1 MRHAMNATQSQMKP
15 PRCRPATKP
24 ALLLLALSLV
34 AGGLVRAQD
43 FAPHI
48 GYVYPAGGRQGA
60 TVEVTIGGQYLVAP
74 NAAIVSGD
82 GVRAVVIPA
91 EPLLSGKQAAEA
103 RGKLK
108 ELRKQRS
115 PATREEIRKLNRKLV
130 LHEKSKITPAIGER
144 VAVKI
149 TIAPDAPPGNRE
161 VRLVTA
167 TGLTNALMF
176 QVGTLPECREPD
188 SGEEENWVRIQKTVN
203 DPDSRVKAGRN
214 DAPPTSV
221 KLPTTINGQI
231 LPGEADR
238 FQFKAR
244 RGQTLVVAVSA
255 RELLPYLADTV
266 PGWMQSAVSM
276 FDPSGKELRAAD
288 DVQIHADPVLR
299 YEIPEDGE
307 YVLEIRDNLY
317 RGRDDFVYRIRIGE
331 ASLLAKP
338 SLPDNARDAQTPEKE
353 PNNTPED
360 AQPIALPA
368 VIKGRIDE
376 PRDIDVFR
384 FEGKAGARVVA
395 EVHARR
401 LDSPL
406 DSLLVISDAAGN
418 RIGFNDDHEDKG
430 SGLNTHHADSHLS
443 VALPADG
450 VYYVHIGD
458 MQQNGGD
465 EYGYRLR
472 ISPPQPDFA
481 LRVVPSTINIR
492 ANATQPVT
500 VYALRRDGF
509 DGEIT
514 LSLKDANTGF
524 SLGGGVIPA
533 NQDRGQCTLTAPAS
547 RGNTLFKLAL
557 EGRARI
563 DGREIVRAAVPAQE
577 MTQAFFYQHLVPG
590 ADWLV
595 FVGEK
600 HAPAVSAKFL
610 GRGPLKIS
618 ARGGVVEARFRV
630 PRYLPFDTGQVRLIN
645 PPEGIALKEFSLGD
659 EGIVLEIEADAE
671 KIKPGAGN
679 LIAEFVAKDTTPPGA
694 PRKNPRRVP
703 LGCLPAI
710 AFEVVGGEASTGTT
724 GSTGVDR

>member
-1 MRHAMNATQSQMKP
+1 MNATQSKMKP
-15 PRCRPATKP
+15 PRSRLATAP
-24 ALLLLALSLV
+24 VLLALSLA
-34 AGGLVRAQD
+34 AGGLALAQD

-48 GYVYPAGGRQGA
+48 GYVYPAGGGQGT
-60 TVEVTIGGQYLVAP
+60 TVEVTVGGQYLVAP

-115 PATREEIRKLNRKLV
+115 PATREEIRKLNRKLA
-130 LHEKSKITPAIGER
+130 LHEKSKITPAIGEQ

-149 TIAPDAPPGNRE
+149 SIAPDAPPGNRE
-161 VRLVTA
+161 LRLVTA
-167 TGLTNALMF
+167 TGLTNALVF
-176 QVGTLPECREPD
+176 QVGALSECREPD
-188 SGEEENWVRIQKTVN
+188 SGKDENWVRIQKTVN

-214 DAPPTSV
+214 DAPPMAVT
-221 KLPTTINGQI
+221 LPTTINGRI

-238 FQFKAR
+238 FCLKAR
-244 RGQTLVVAVSA
+244 RGQTLVVDVSA

-276 FDPSGKELRAAD
+276 FDSSGKELRAAG

-299 YEIPEDGE
+299 YEIPADGE

-317 RGRDDFVYRIRIGE
+317 RGRDDFVYRIRVGE
-331 ASLLAKP
+331 PALLAKP
-338 SLPDNARDAQTPEKE
+338 APTDNALAAQTPEKE
-353 PNNTPED
+353 PNNTPDD
-360 AQPIALPA
+360 AQPVAPPV

-376 PRDIDVFR
+376 PGDIDVFR

-395 EVHARR
+395 EVYARR

-406 DSLLVISDAAGN
+406 DSLLIISDAAGN

-430 SGLNTHHADSHLS
+430 SGLNTHHADSYLA
-443 VALPADG
+443 VTLPADG
-450 VYYVHIGD
+450 VYYAHIGD
-458 MQQNGGD
+458 TQQNGGG
-465 EYGYRLR
+465 EYGYLLR

-481 LRVVPSTINIR
+481 LRVVPSTLNMR

-514 LSLKDANTGF
+514 LTLKDASTGF
-524 SLGGGVIPA
+524 SPGGGVIPA
-533 NQDRGQCTLTAPAS
+533 HQDKVQCTLTAPAS

-557 EGRARI
+557 EGRAKI
-563 DGREIVRAAVPAQE
+563 DGRKIVRAAVPAQE

-590 ADWLV
+590 ADWFV

-600 HAPAVSAKFL
+600 HAPAAPAKFL
-610 GRGPLKIS
+610 GRGPLKIP
-618 ARGGVVEARFRV
+618 ARGGVVKARFRV
-630 PRYLPFDTGQVRLIN
+630 PRYLPSDTGQVRLLN
-645 PPEGIALKEFSLGD
+645 PPEGIALKNFSLGNGD
-659 EGIVLEIEADAE
+659 IVLEIEADAE

-710 AFEVVGGEASTGTT
+710 AFEVVGGEVSTGSTGTT
-724 GSTGVDR
+724 GADR